1 MRISSFHLPPWRG
14 SMEPSA
20 LRVQPPFQ
28 RSWFS
33 QSLG

>member
-1 MRISSFHLPPWRG
+1 MLASTASLPPCFG
-14 SMEPSA
+14 TILPFF
-20 LRVQPPFQ
+20 LRFQPPFQ